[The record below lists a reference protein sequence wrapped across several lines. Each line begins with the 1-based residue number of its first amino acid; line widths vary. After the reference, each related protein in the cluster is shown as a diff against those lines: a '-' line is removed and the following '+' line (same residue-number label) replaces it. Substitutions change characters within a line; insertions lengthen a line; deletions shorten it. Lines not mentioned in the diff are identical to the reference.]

1 MNYRPSHHLPSIL
14 VTGASGFIGR
24 HFLEAAKDRFKIYGL
39 SRAVS
44 DRSLIP
50 KHPNIEWIDTD
61 IGNFFYLHSALS
73 ELRVRGGVDYVL
85 HLASFYD
92 FNYDDNPEY
101 IRTNLVG
108 TRNILEESRRLN
120 IKRFI
125 FASSLAACD
134 FTKGQV
140 INERSPT
147 DAIFSYAKTK
157 HEGEELVKAH
167 SNEFPGANCRFAAA
181 FSDWCEYGPLY
192 VFLNTWLSKNWK
204 SRILGGKGKSA
215 ITYIHINCLVNFL
228 LRIIEKSQNIPRVD
242 TYIASPNDPVSHEE
256 LFKLA
261 TRFYFGKTINPIY
274 MPKPLAAMGVYGMD
288 ILGKITGKKPFERP
302 WMMRY
307 VDKQLCV
314 DSSQTRNML
323 DWQPTER
330 YTISRRL
337 LFVIERMKSYP
348 YEWHKRNSRMLKT
361 GPVRSNF
368 LLYEA
373 LDMVRE
379 NVIDRLMD
387 YLLSEENKDRFLNY
401 RLLDHSTLRKDLTAI
416 YQFLSVSVRGH
427 DRMSMLAYARQLAF
441 VRSRQGFP
449 FEEVSDALSAFGKVV
464 QEELRTVPMLE
475 GMEQF
480 IYDEVSL
487 TFQLMVDE
495 LEGGYEDA
503 ERELSLGTI
512 SSLSHRDYD

>member
-1 MNYRPSHHLPSIL
+1 
-14 VTGASGFIGR
+14 
-24 HFLEAAKDRFKIYGL
+24 
-39 SRAVS
+39 
-44 DRSLIP
+44 
-50 KHPNIEWIDTD
+50 
-61 IGNFFYLHSALS
+61 
-73 ELRVRGGVDYVL
+73 
-85 HLASFYD
+85 
-92 FNYDDNPEY
+92 
-101 IRTNLVG
+101 
-108 TRNILEESRRLN
+108 
-120 IKRFI
+120 
-125 FASSLAACD
+125 
-134 FTKGQV
+134 
-140 INERSPT
+140 
-147 DAIFSYAKTK
+147 
-157 HEGEELVKAH
+157 
-167 SNEFPGANCRFAAA
+167 
-181 FSDWCEYGPLY
+181 
-192 VFLNTWLSKNWK
+192 
-204 SRILGGKGKSA
+204 
-215 ITYIHINCLVNFL
+215 
-228 LRIIEKSQNIPRVD
+228 
-242 TYIASPNDPVSHEE
+242 
-256 LFKLA
+256 
-261 TRFYFGKTINPIY
+261 
-274 MPKPLAAMGVYGMD
+274 
-288 ILGKITGKKPFERP
+288 
-302 WMMRY
+302 
-307 VDKQLCV
+307 
-314 DSSQTRNML
+314 
-323 DWQPTER
+323 
-330 YTISRRL
+330 
-337 LFVIERMKSYP
+337 
-348 YEWHKRNSRMLKT
+348 MLKT